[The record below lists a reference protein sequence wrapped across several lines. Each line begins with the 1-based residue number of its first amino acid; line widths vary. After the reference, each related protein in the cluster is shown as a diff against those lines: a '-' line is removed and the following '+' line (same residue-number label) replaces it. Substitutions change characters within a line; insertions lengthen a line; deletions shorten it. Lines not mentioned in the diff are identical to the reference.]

1 MVFIVYVVIYS
12 LIYRFRRVMRKMVKK
27 VDKWRAKNKYDIDWD
42 ALYDVIWSSVDFLI
56 DEGIVF
62 DFKIRKLIVMDIE
75 RVVLKLERGE
85 EVKLLSIIKFNRL
98 DNDLEIID
106 DLKEFKEVL
115 NSEIYRETLKLFI
128 F

>member
-1 MVFIVYVVIYS
+1 
-12 LIYRFRRVMRKMVKK
+12 
-27 VDKWRAKNKYDIDWD
+27 
-42 ALYDVIWSSVDFLI
+42 
-56 DEGIVF
+56 
-62 DFKIRKLIVMDIE
+62 MDIE